1 MAHYKLKDVPV
12 LLLVICLTLSLGACL
27 NLKQPRNKIEYY
39 TLEYDP
45 PVPQNRQPLSD
56 AISVDQFAVSPIY
69 NTNRIIYRDGS
80 FKREAYVYYK
90 WRAKPGD
97 VVTYFLRRDMRQSGL
112 FKAVVSRDSRL
123 LSAYI
128 LEGTVDEFLEWDKKN
143 GWEALL
149 SISITF
155 MHENEPDI
163 SKRILFQKTYQLREA
178 CRSKNPE
185 ALAEAMSRAMARVS
199 GEIIKDLH
207 ARIKEVK
214 TEDRRDEG

>member
-45 PVPQNRQPLSD
+45 PAPQNRQPLSD
-56 AISVDQFAVSPIY
+56 AIRVDPFAVSPIY

-149 SISITF
+149 SVSITF

-163 SKRILFQKTYQLREA
+163 SKKILFQKTYHTTQP
-178 CRSKNPE
+178 CRQKNPK
-185 ALAEAMSRAMARVS
+185 ALAEAMSLAMS
-199 GEIIKDLH
+199 EISEQIILDIYTIIQSTGPK
-207 ARIKEVK
+207 
-214 TEDRRDEG
+214 

>member
-39 TLEYDP
+39 TLEYDA

-56 AISVDQFAVSPIY
+56 AIRVDQFAVSPIY

-149 SISITF
+149 SVSITF

-163 SKRILFQKTYQLREA
+163 SKKILFQKTYHTTQP
-178 CRSKNPE
+178 CRQKNPK
-185 ALAEAMSRAMARVS
+185 ALAEAMSLAMS
-199 GEIIKDLH
+199 EISEQIILDIYTFIQSIRPK
-207 ARIKEVK
+207 
-214 TEDRRDEG
+214 

>member
-56 AISVDQFAVSPIY
+56 AIRVDQFAVSPIY

-149 SISITF
+149 SVSITF

-163 SKRILFQKTYQLREA
+163 SKKILFQKTYHTTQP
-178 CRSKNPE
+178 CRQKNPK
-185 ALAEAMSRAMARVS
+185 ALAEAMSLAMS
-199 GEIIKDLH
+199 EISEQIILDIYTFIQSIRPK
-207 ARIKEVK
+207 
-214 TEDRRDEG
+214 